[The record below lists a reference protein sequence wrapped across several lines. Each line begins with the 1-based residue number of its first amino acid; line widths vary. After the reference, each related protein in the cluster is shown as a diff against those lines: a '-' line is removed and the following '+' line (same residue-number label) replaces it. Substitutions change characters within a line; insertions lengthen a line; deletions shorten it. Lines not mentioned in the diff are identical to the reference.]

1 MKNQQPDVE
10 KIQSF
15 VKDIFESK
23 YQLLINKTKKVE
35 IKHEKKS
42 KAFIDYS
49 QTVGDVC
56 KKLRKL

>member
-23 YQLLINKTKKVE
+23 YQLLINKRKSRDQTWKK
-35 IKHEKKS
+35 IKG
-42 KAFIDYS
+42 IY
-49 QTVGDVC
+49 
-56 KKLRKL
+56 